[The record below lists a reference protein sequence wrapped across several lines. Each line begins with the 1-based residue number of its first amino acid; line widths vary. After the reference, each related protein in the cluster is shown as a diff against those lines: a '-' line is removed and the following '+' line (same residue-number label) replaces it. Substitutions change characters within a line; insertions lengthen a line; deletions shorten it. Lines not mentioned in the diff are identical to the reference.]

1 MSISNTAATTGNL
14 IKNTQDLEFRRHDV
28 DFPSCGV
35 TLRGQLLVPKTEGPH
50 AAIAI
55 APGMSGV
62 KEGSIMKFAEF
73 FASGGF
79 AVLAY
84 DNINFGSSGGEPRQ
98 EVDPVLQRRGYLGDF
113 SPFRSAPI
121 KTRVGASPHHGLVLG
136 RTSEAASNQ
145 GRTLAKVISGQKKL
159 RANNGTALHDTRNG
173 PLQRHQGIRKACV
186 NGGC

>member
-1 MSISNTAATTGNL
+1 MSISNTAARTGNL

-28 DFPSCGV
+28 DFPSCGA
-35 TLRGQLLVPKTEGPH
+35 TLRGQLLVPKTDGPH
-50 AAIAI
+50 AAIAM

-98 EVDPVLQRRGYLGDF
+98 EVDPVLQRRGYRDAITFLTFRPEIDEERIGIFGTSYSGGHVLEVAAHDQGEVRGVANSGD
-113 SPFRSAPI
+113 
-121 KTRVGASPHHGLVLG
+121 
-136 RTSEAASNQ
+136 
-145 GRTLAKVISGQKKL
+145 
-159 RANNGTALHDTRNG
+159 
-173 PLQRHQGIRKACV
+173 QRF
-186 NGGC
+186 